1 MVRLFLKRG
10 AIIGAV
16 VLGAEAAYAVLRPSP
31 MFEQFDPSSSFGDA
45 DLPHMRVAVLGDSS
59 ITAPGV
65 AGPHEIWVTLIGE
78 KLAVDRHVILQS
90 FAVGGSTADDLVRDQ
105 LEPALQFEP
114 NLILVSV
121 GGNDLLKGVSRSTFE
136 GNLDDLI
143 GPLAASGAV
152 VVQSGL
158 GDLGTI
164 PRLHPPLRYLVS
176 RRSAAFDRIH
186 WKIAQ
191 KHGTH
196 VVHQRSDSREAW
208 LDDRGLWS
216 DDLFHV
222 SAAGHARWAD
232 TVWNTTIEPLLP
244 VLNESS

>member
-1 MVRLFLKRG
+1 MIRLFLKGG
-10 AIIGAV
+10 AIISAV

-31 MFEQFDPSSSFGDA
+31 LLEQFDPSSSYGDP

-65 AGPHEIWVTLIGE
+65 AGPHEIWVTLIAE
-78 KLAVDRHVILQS
+78 RLASDRHVIVQS
-90 FAVGGSTADDLVRDQ
+90 FAVGGSMTDDLIREQ

-114 NLILVSV
+114 DLILVSV
-121 GGNDLLKGVSRSTFE
+121 GGNDLLKGVSRARFE
-136 GNLDDLI
+136 KNLDGLI

-164 PRLHPPLRYLVS
+164 PRLHPPLRNLIS
-176 RRSAAFDRIH
+176 HRSAAFDRIH
-186 WKIAQ
+186 WKIAH
-191 KHGTH
+191 KHGTN
-196 VVHQRSDSREAW
+196 VVHQRSDARNAW

-216 DDLFHV
+216 EDLFHV